1 MPELVTERAELR
13 RRCEQARQA
22 GRAVGFVPTMGA
34 LHEGHLALL
43 DAARREGA
51 DFLVAS
57 IFVNPLQFGEG
68 EDFQR
73 YPRTLQRDLE
83 ACAGRGVD
91 VVFAPEARHFYPPD
105 FSSRVVA
112 GGPVARWEG
121 AHRPGHFDGVATVLT
136 KLFSLVGPSVA
147 VFGRKDFQQWRVVE
161 RLVEDLDLP
170 VRVVGHPIV
179 REPDGLARSSRNLY
193 LSEAERPR
201 ALAIPGALTSAHD
214 LWSRG
219 ERRAEVLGRR
229 VEEVL
234 GPAVDEVD
242 YVAVVDARTLEPL
255 CGEVA
260 DEPCGPV
267 VLVAARVGT
276 TRLIDN
282 LWLGVDDP
290 PQRPAGD

>member
-1 MPELVTERAELR
+1 MPELVAERAELR
-13 RRCEQARQA
+13 RRCEQARRA
-22 GRAVGFVPTMGA
+22 GRSVGFVPTMGA

-68 EDFQR
+68 EDFER
-73 YPRTLQRDLE
+73 YPRTLERDLE
-83 ACAGRGVD
+83 ACAERGVD
-91 VVFAPEARHFYPPD
+91 LVFAPEARHFYPPG

-112 GGPVARWEG
+112 GGPVGRWEG

-170 VRVVGHPIV
+170 VRIVGHPIV
-179 REPDGLARSSRNLY
+179 REPDGLARSSRNRY
-193 LSEAERPR
+193 LSEAERRR
-201 ALAIPGALTSAHD
+201 ALAIPESLTSVHD
-214 LWSRG
+214 LWARG
-219 ERRAEVLGRR
+219 ERRAEALGRR

-234 GPAVDEVD
+234 GPAVDAVD

-255 CGEVA
+255 SGQVA
-260 DEPCGPV
+260 DEPHGPV

-282 LWLGVDDP
+282 LWLGVDEP
-290 PQRPAGD
+290 PRRPAGD